1 MLYVDLDTG
10 KFEAITFCPGYVR
23 GLAFW
28 QNWAIVGLSKPRG
41 GDNTFSGLE
50 LDELLA
56 AKDAEPRCGMMAIDL
71 TTGAIVHWLRFE
83 GIVTELYDVQVIP
96 AVQKPMALG
105 FQTDEIAQ
113 LITLEL

>member
-1 MLYVDLDTG
+1 MIRD
-10 KFEAITFCPGYVR
+10 VR

-41 GDNTFSGLE
+41 GGNTFSALE

-56 AKDAEPRCGMMAIDL
+56 AKDAEARCGTIVIDL
-71 TTGAIVHWLRFE
+71 TNGAIVHWLRFE

-96 AVQKPMALG
+96 QVQRPMALG

-113 LITLEL
+113 LITGEF

>member
-1 MLYVDLDTG
+1 
-10 KFEAITFCPGYVR
+10 
-23 GLAFW
+23 
-28 QNWAIVGLSKPRG
+28 
-41 GDNTFSGLE
+41 
-50 LDELLA
+50 LDELLL
-56 AKDAEPRCGMMAIDL
+56 AKDAEARCGMMAIDL

-105 FQTDEIAQ
+105 FQTEEIAQ

>member
-1 MLYVDLDTG
+1 VDLDTG

-56 AKDAEPRCGMMAIDL
+56 AKDAEPRRGMMVIDL
-71 TTGAIVHWLRFE
+71 TNGAIVHWLRFE

-96 AVQKPMALG
+96 AVQRPIALG
-105 FQTDEIAQ
+105 FQTAEIAQ

>member
-1 MLYVDLDTG
+1 MDLESG
-10 KFEAITFCPGYVR
+10 KFQAIVFCPGYVR

-50 LDELLA
+50 LDDLLV
-56 AKDAEPRCGMMAIDL
+56 AKDAEPRCGMMVIDL

-83 GIVTELYDVQVIP
+83 GIVTELYDVQVISG
-96 AVQKPMALG
+96 VQKPMALG